1 MATFFFETEI
11 ERGRGKEIPS
21 RSAFLHLR
29 KLLAEFSFKENAL
42 RLIGV
47 VIIVVAAADGLGG
60 SVSHERASLHF
71 DLESRELLLL
81 GLSGRAR
88 MPNPS
93 LFPSLLPFSC
103 PSMP

>member
-1 MATFFFETEI
+1 MFWPRGSGGIKVDENGDILFETEI

-47 VIIVVAAADGLGG
+47 VIIVVAAADEARTDLVVR
-60 SVSHERASLHF
+60 SVMS
-71 DLESRELLLL
+71 
-81 GLSGRAR
+81 AR
-88 MPNPS
+88 HS
-93 LFPSLLPFSC
+93 ILTWKVVKSYF
-103 PSMP
+103 